1 MLRAAHSQRLPTGDG
16 LMAGGLVGWC
26 SPTQSGPPALSG
38 CWSSFRAVGRMLIK
52 ARACAYEYVPQKR
65 KENILHDLL
74 SHVFALRL
82 VRRLLLPFELRQ
94 LLMMHSSS
102 YGSATSGSCAPM
114 NGEPAILR
122 FAISEEEHERALTLV
137 SATSRRAPPV
147 ESDEDEDED
156 EEAGG
161 APAAATALG
170 PPPRRLTLRHGRKV
184 PAVKYF

>member
-1 MLRAAHSQRLPTGDG
+1 MLRAAHGRP
-16 LMAGGLVGWC
+16 
-26 SPTQSGPPALSG
+26 
-38 CWSSFRAVGRMLIK
+38 VGRCLSASPDGRRPDGGRVGRSVQPGPK
-52 ARACAYEYVPQKR
+52 GGPRASER
-65 KENILHDLL
+65 RGH
-74 SHVFALRL
+74 LRQDRRPDL
-82 VRRLLLPFELRQ
+82 VRGEV
-94 LLMMHSSS
+94 
-102 YGSATSGSCAPM
+102 

-161 APAAATALG
+161 APAAAAALG

>member
-1 MLRAAHSQRLPTGDG
+1 MLNIWGVSCTAKGTHPYNFSTLLFEKTFLCDNLWGCELESGLSVRVGARRDSGRPNREVRTRFEPKAFLAALCARPRRSVGRRCRPKMLRAAHGRPV
-16 LMAGGLVGWC
+16 GG
-26 SPTQSGPPALSG
+26 
-38 CWSSFRAVGRMLIK
+38 GRP
-52 ARACAYEYVPQKR
+52 V
-65 KENILHDLL
+65 
-74 SHVFALRL
+74 
-82 VRRLLLPFELRQ
+82 
-94 LLMMHSSS
+94 
-102 YGSATSGSCAPM
+102 

>member
-1 MLRAAHSQRLPTGDG
+1 MAAHRPVAPERVSVE
-16 LMAGGLVGWC
+16 A
-26 SPTQSGPPALSG
+26 
-38 CWSSFRAVGRMLIK
+38 I
-52 ARACAYEYVPQKR
+52 
-65 KENILHDLL
+65 
-74 SHVFALRL
+74 
-82 VRRLLLPFELRQ
+82 
-94 LLMMHSSS
+94 
-102 YGSATSGSCAPM
+102 YGKIDRPISCAWGEV

>member
-1 MLRAAHSQRLPTGDG
+1 MAPERVSVEAIYGKIDG
-16 LMAGGLVGWC
+16 
-26 SPTQSGPPALSG
+26 P
-38 CWSSFRAVGRMLIK
+38 I
-52 ARACAYEYVPQKR
+52 
-65 KENILHDLL
+65 
-74 SHVFALRL
+74 
-82 VRRLLLPFELRQ
+82 
-94 LLMMHSSS
+94 
-102 YGSATSGSCAPM
+102 SCEWGEV

-147 ESDEDEDED
+147 ESDLEDEAED

>member
-1 MLRAAHSQRLPTGDG
+1 MAAQRPVAPERVSVEAIYGKIDG
-16 LMAGGLVGWC
+16 
-26 SPTQSGPPALSG
+26 P
-38 CWSSFRAVGRMLIK
+38 I
-52 ARACAYEYVPQKR
+52 
-65 KENILHDLL
+65 
-74 SHVFALRL
+74 
-82 VRRLLLPFELRQ
+82 
-94 LLMMHSSS
+94 
-102 YGSATSGSCAPM
+102 SCEWGEVY
-114 NGEPAILR
+114 GEPAILR

>member
-1 MLRAAHSQRLPTGDG
+1 MCDNLWGCELESG
-16 LMAGGLVGWC
+16 LSVRIGAWRDSGLLTIYLWGEV
-26 SPTQSGPPALSG
+26 
-38 CWSSFRAVGRMLIK
+38 
-52 ARACAYEYVPQKR
+52 
-65 KENILHDLL
+65 
-74 SHVFALRL
+74 
-82 VRRLLLPFELRQ
+82 
-94 LLMMHSSS
+94 
-102 YGSATSGSCAPM
+102 

-170 PPPRRLTLRHGRKV
+170 PPPRRLMTLRHGRKV